1 MDKLPARTGWL
12 WVRQGLDLF
21 RKQPGGLMALLFS
34 CMFLSMIAAVIPLL
48 GTILPSLLAPIFSVA
63 LLQACADVDHGK
75 RALPLLLA
83 NGFRKPVRRPLLQL
97 GGLYLVLLVLALMV
111 VRLLGSDSFDQISA
125 GGQLRMDQARALL
138 ENLRI
143 PLAAASLLYLT
154 GWMLMCLAAP
164 LIYWQKMAL
173 GKALFFSVV
182 TVAREFKAYIT
193 AAVLLYLLLQVIG
206 LLPLL
211 LVGLLGL
218 PSLGVAVL
226 FSITLLIVLLVHCT
240 LYASY
245 RQLFGAP
252 DASADVKLDPP

>member
-1 MDKLPARTGWL
+1 
-12 WVRQGLDLF
+12 
-21 RKQPGGLMALLFS
+21 
-34 CMFLSMIAAVIPLL
+34 
-48 GTILPSLLAPIFSVA
+48 
-63 LLQACADVDHGK
+63 
-75 RALPLLLA
+75 
-83 NGFRKPVRRPLLQL
+83 
-97 GGLYLVLLVLALMV
+97 LALMV

-138 ENLRI
+138 ENLRV